1 VMLPAAVR
9 GLFLAGAMLVVCESF
24 AAPAIEIPWKID
36 EPTAQRL
43 AAEAHYGAD
52 KYLDAF
58 DDDSNLSPPF
68 LCSTALTSHRPKVVS
83 VTLPSTRGRAMCGRS
98 GDAANYPRRRCADR
112 KQRFGSA
119 SLVKS

>member
-43 AAEAHYGAD
+43 AAEAIE
-52 KYLDAF
+52 
-58 DDDSNLSPPF
+58 
-68 LCSTALTSHRPKVVS
+68 C
-83 VTLPSTRGRAMCGRS
+83 
-98 GDAANYPRRRCADR
+98 
-112 KQRFGSA
+112 
-119 SLVKS
+119 